1 MQVNWSPTTVGN
13 ITVFVSRGI
22 SNMYLT
28 NIYYTIYMQINLS
41 LNTVT
46 KNTSP
51 EAYLLCFFLKSIS
64 YKMLCTI

>member
-13 ITVFVSRGI
+13 FTVFVPRGI
-22 SNMYLT
+22 SNMYFT
-28 NIYYTIYMQINLS
+28 KIYYTIYMQINLS

-51 EAYLLCFFLKSIS
+51 EAFILCIFLK
-64 YKMLCTI
+64 

>member
-13 ITVFVSRGI
+13 FTVFVPRGI
-22 SNMYLT
+22 SNMYFT
-28 NIYYTIYMQINLS
+28 KIYYTIYMQINLS

-51 EAYLLCFFLKSIS
+51 EA
-64 YKMLCTI
+64 